1 MRFRN
6 TQRREQP
13 SRLKMAAMIDIV
25 FLLLVFFVMTFTI
38 AAVEG
43 DFRVEAA
50 QPTKGVVSKTPPPL
64 ETTMRL
70 RLIAGPDGSL
80 KTIRMNDRYFSD
92 FGSLHTFVLGLAA
105 ERSHVDEPLEGIVVE
120 LDCDEQLDYKHVIDA
135 ITAVTGD
142 LRSDGTRLDLISSIR
157 FR

>member
-6 TQRREQP
+6 FRQREQP

-43 DFRVEAA
+43 DFAVEAA
-50 QPTKGVVSKTPPPL
+50 QPTQGNVSDTPPPP
-64 ETTMRL
+64 ETPMDL
-70 RLIAGPDGSL
+70 RLMADPDGAL
-80 KTIRMNDRYFSD
+80 KTIRLNDRYFSD
-92 FGSLHTFVLGLAA
+92 FDSLHTFVLGLAA
-105 ERSHVDEPLEGIVVE
+105 ERSNMDEPFDGFVVV
-120 LDCDEQLDYKHVIDA
+120 LNCDEQLDYKHVIDA

-142 LRSDGTRLDLISSIR
+142 LRSDGTRVELISSIR